1 MKLKQKEAI
10 IILILLVIL
19 YIVIFLFQN
28 VSPQPEI
35 TKIYFA
41 DRFTDAH
48 KELVEKYNKL
58 HKGEVEVIPIDFPN
72 FDFSTNERKE
82 VLARSLRGTGDG
94 IDLFAVDLIWVQ
106 RFAKWCEPLQYD
118 FSKDELNRLLPKT
131 VESCYF
137 NGELVAVP
145 LARGPSVMYYR
156 EDLLKK
162 YKDSGRIIRML
173 NKGITWPQF
182 INLKKELNYT
192 NPFYIFTGADY
203 EGLICCFIELILD
216 QNPNYFARH
225 GFNLETIEARKALQL
240 MVDLINKY
248 DLSPQ
253 IVTDFTEVPSYEY
266 YIKNDGLFIHGWPS
280 YDKDFREHP
289 FDPKKEGN
297 LKKTTPP
304 FFSGGRPTTIMG
316 GWNLMISK
324 FSHKKKEVIDF
335 VKFLLSDSSQ
345 EIFYK
350 ESGYWPVIKKFYD
363 DSSYTKKY
371 PEIPDMKRI
380 LKTSQ
385 NRPADEDYTK
395 FSKIMSMYIEQ
406 ALKNKISINEAL
418 TKATDAIE
426 VERVMVK
433 DFDKLSN

>member
-1 MKLKQKEAI
+1 MKIKQKEVT
-10 IILILLVIL
+10 IILILLIIIYVVI
-19 YIVIFLFQN
+19 YSFQN
-28 VSPQPEI
+28 ISSSKEI

-48 KELVEKYNKL
+48 KILVEKYNKI
-58 HKGEVEVIPIDFPN
+58 HRGEVEVIPIDFPN

-106 RFAKWCEPLQYD
+106 RFAKWCEPLGGD
-118 FSKDELNRLLPKT
+118 FSKGEIERLLPKA

-137 NGELVAVP
+137 NGELVAAP

-162 YKDSGRIIRML
+162 MKNGDKIIKMI
-173 NKGITWPQF
+173 NKGITWKDF
-182 INLKKELNYT
+182 INLKKEINYQ

-216 QNPNYFARH
+216 QNPNYFSQY
-225 GFNLETIEARKALQL
+225 GFNLETPAAKKALQL
-240 MVDLINKY
+240 LTDLIGKY
-248 DLSPQ
+248 KLSPK
-253 IVTDFTEVPSYEY
+253 IVTDFTEVSSYEY

-280 YDKDFREHP
+280 YDKDFKEHP
-289 FDPKKEGN
+289 FDLTKEKF
-297 LKKTTPP
+297 LRKTTPP
-304 FFSGGRPTTIMG
+304 FFSSGRPTTIMG

-324 FSHKKKEVIDF
+324 FSHKKKEVMDF
-335 VKFLLSDSSQ
+335 VRFLLSDSSQ
-345 EIFYK
+345 EIFYQQ
-350 ESGYWPVIKKFYD
+350 SGYWPVIKKFYED
-363 DSSYTKKY
+363 PYYISKY
-371 PEIPDMKRI
+371 SEIPEMNRI

-395 FSKIMSMYIEQ
+395 FSKIISSYIEQ
-406 ALKNKISINEAL
+406 ALKNKISVDQAL
-418 TKATDAIE
+418 AKATASIKIE
-426 VERVMVK
+426 RALVK